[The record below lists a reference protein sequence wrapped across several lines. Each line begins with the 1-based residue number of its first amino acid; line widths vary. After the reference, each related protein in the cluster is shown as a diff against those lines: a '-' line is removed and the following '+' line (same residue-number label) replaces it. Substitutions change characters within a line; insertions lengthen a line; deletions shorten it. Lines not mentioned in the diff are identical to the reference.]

1 MIPPSNH
8 KRPTHQYNQEKT
20 KSSVKKCNA
29 EFIKLPQDHKP
40 DNIFQRVFN
49 WMKK

>member
-8 KRPTHQYNQEKT
+8 RRSTYQYKNEKT
-20 KSSVKKCNA
+20 KSSVKKSNA

-40 DNIFQRVFN
+40 DNIFKRIFK
-49 WMKK
+49 WIKE